1 MIVRRRTKDE
11 GRKNEIVSRLS
22 SLVLRY
28 CFCLLSI
35 LCLAAA
41 GICWAGQKI
50 NLPAGQDYD
59 LGNLDEGELYQRGFT
74 IANSGDSPLELKVV
88 RVGCGCTTILYPKKR
103 LWLSPGESI
112 EARFSFNTEGMEG
125 AEVKYIYIES
135 NDFQT
140 PFLKLKLI
148 AQVQRKQSA
157 AIKRFFSW
165 GLLTVAGAGL
175 IDGINPCAFT
185 VLVFFVSFLNFVGY
199 RKRELLILGI
209 IFIFAVFLTYIL
221 LGLGLFKFIQ
231 SLETFAWFSKII
243 YLGTASLA
251 VVLGIYSLYD
261 WYIYRKT
268 GNPEEVKLKLPGFI
282 KQMIHKMIQNAS
294 RNRKKTL
301 LELAGAV
308 FLSGFIVSL
317 LESVCTG
324 QTYIPTIAYV
334 FKEPRLRINALGY
347 LVLYNLMFILPLV
360 IILIAGLAGV
370 GSEAFSRLMRKH
382 LGAVKLLTA
391 ALFFFLGILL
401 FIAKGGG

>member
-1 MIVRRRTKDE
+1 MAKLLKVFWLF
-11 GRKNEIVSRLS
+11 GF
-22 SLVLRY
+22 LVLGLITASY
-28 CFCLLSI
+28 
-35 LCLAAA
+35 AE
-41 GICWAGQKI
+41 QKI
-50 NLPAGQDYD
+50 NLPAGQEYD
-59 LGNLDEGELYQRGFT
+59 LGNLEEGDLYQRSFT
-74 IANSGDSPLELKVV
+74 IANSGDKPLEVKAV

-103 LWLSPGESI
+103 LWISPGESI

-125 AEVKYIYIES
+125 PEIKYIYVES
-135 NDFQT
+135 ND
-140 PFLKLKLI
+140 PDAPSLKLKLT
-148 AQVQRKQSA
+148 AQVQRKHSA
-157 AIKRFFSW
+157 AIKRFRSW
-165 GLLTVAGAGL
+165 GLWTVAGAGL

-185 VLVFFVSFLNFVGY
+185 VLVFFISFLNFVGY
-199 RKRELLILGI
+199 RKRELLALGI
-209 IFIFAVFLTYIL
+209 TFILAVFLTYIL

-243 YLGTASLA
+243 YLGTAFLA
-251 VVLGIYSLYD
+251 LVLGIYSLYD

-282 KQMIHKMIQNAS
+282 KQMIHKTIQNAS

-301 LELAGAV
+301 IELAWAV

-324 QTYIPTIAYV
+324 QTYVPTIAYV
-334 FKEPRLRINALGY
+334 FRDPRLRINALGY

-360 IILIAGLAGV
+360 IILIAGLSGV

-382 LGAVKLLTA
+382 LGTVKLLTA

-401 FIAKGGG
+401 FITKGGF

>member
-1 MIVRRRTKDE
+1 MVKLLKILWFF
-11 GRKNEIVSRLS
+11 GF
-22 SLVLRY
+22 LVFGLISASY
-28 CFCLLSI
+28 
-35 LCLAAA
+35 AE
-41 GICWAGQKI
+41 QKI
-50 NLPAGQDYD
+50 NLPAGRVYD
-59 LGNLDEGELYQRGFT
+59 LGALDEGELYQRAFT
-74 IANSGDSPLELKVV
+74 IANSGDKPLEVKVV
-88 RVGCGCTTILYPKKR
+88 RVGCGCTTILHPKKK
-103 LWLSPGESI
+103 LDIAAGGSI

-125 AEVKYIYIES
+125 DETKYIYIES
-135 NDFQT
+135 NDPET
-140 PFLKLKLI
+140 PLLKLKLT
-148 AQVQRKQSA
+148 ARVQRKQSA
-157 AIKRFFSW
+157 AIKRFLSW

-185 VLVFFVSFLNFVGY
+185 VLVFFISFLNFVGY

-209 IFIFAVFLTYIL
+209 VFILAVFLTYIL

-231 SLETFAWFSKII
+231 SLEAFAWFSKII

-251 VVLGIYSLYD
+251 IILGICSLYD

-268 GNPEEVKLKLPGFI
+268 GNPEDVKLRLPDFI
-282 KQMIHKMIQNAS
+282 KQKIHKTIQSAS
-294 RNRKKTL
+294 RNKKKAL
-301 LELAGAV
+301 IELAGSV

-334 FKEPRLRINALGY
+334 FREPGLRIHAIGY

-370 GSEAFSRLMRKH
+370 GSEVFSRLTRKH
-382 LGAVKLLTA
+382 LGTVKLLTA

-401 FIAKGGG
+401 FMAKGWF

>member
-1 MIVRRRTKDE
+1 MDLFRVSDLGFMVF
-11 GRKNEIVSRLS
+11 GRFVTFCFFILIASLNAWAAPEIS
-22 SLVLRY
+22 
-28 CFCLLSI
+28 
-35 LCLAAA
+35 
-41 GICWAGQKI
+41 
-50 NLPAGQDYD
+50 LPAGREYD
-59 LGNLDEGELYQRGFT
+59 LGNLEEGELYQRAFT
-74 IANSGDSPLELKVV
+74 IANSGDKPLEVKVV
-88 RVGCGCTTILYPKKR
+88 RVGCGCTIILYPKKK
-103 LWLSPGESI
+103 LEIAAGGSI

-125 AEVKYIYIES
+125 DETKYIYIES
-135 NDFQT
+135 NDSET
-140 PFLKLKLI
+140 PLLKLKLT

-157 AIKRFFSW
+157 AIKRFLSW

-185 VLVFFVSFLNFVGY
+185 VLVFFISFLNFVGY
-199 RKRELLILGI
+199 RKRELLVLGI
-209 IFIFAVFLTYIL
+209 VFILAVFLTYIL

-231 SLETFAWFSKII
+231 SLESFTLLSKII

-251 VVLGIYSLYD
+251 VILGIYSLYD
-261 WYIYRKT
+261 WYIYRRT
-268 GNPEEVKLKLPGFI
+268 GNPEDVKLRLPDFI
-282 KQMIHKMIQNAS
+282 KQKIHKTIQGAS
-294 RNRKKTL
+294 RNKKKTL

-334 FKEPRLRINALGY
+334 FRDPGLRMHALGY

-370 GSEAFSRLMRKH
+370 GSEAFSKLIRRH
-382 LGAVKLLTA
+382 LGVVKLLTA

-401 FIAKGGG
+401 FIAKG